1 LQNQSLNNSKGKD
14 MEYSDSLE
22 ASSGYLRL
30 ALKYM
35 GQYRILL
42 DPVNYTV
49 WYEYVSGKNQRLK
62 TAIES
67 YISVSGSFSADVSLD
82 LYKRYIEDE
91 KVAIIETIRTE
102 VRKALDETLKH
113 VIETGSNISSYEKVL
128 ETYSGLI
135 VKGIDVEELNKI
147 VSDIINETKNME
159 ESSGLL
165 QSRLRK
171 TIVEVEVFRNDL
183 LRLRE
188 EAVRDILTGLL
199 NRRAFEEIIIREINS
214 ADEKGRNLCMIIA
227 DMDYFKRINDTFG
240 HLVGDH
246 VLRKAAEIIKTF
258 IKGRDIAARYGGEEF
273 VILLPDTPK
282 QGAITVAEKIRILF
296 ETTQWEKKGTGD
308 RIGAVT
314 LSLGVA
320 WYARGESAESFIER
334 ADKCLYEAK
343 KGGRNRVSF

>member
-1 LQNQSLNNSKGKD
+1 

-22 ASSGYLRL
+22 ASSEYLRL

-35 GQYRILL
+35 GQYRVPL

-49 WYEYVSGKNQRLK
+49 WYEYVSGKNQKLK

-67 YISVSGSFSADVSLD
+67 YINVSGSFSSDMSLD
-82 LYKRYIEDE
+82 FYKRYIEDE

-113 VIETGSNISSYEKVL
+113 IMETGSNISSYEKVL

-135 VKGIDVEELNKI
+135 IKGIDVEELNKI
-147 VSDIINETKNME
+147 VSSIINETKSME
-159 ESSGLL
+159 ESSGLF
-165 QSRLRK
+165 QSRLKK
-171 TIVEVEVFRNDL
+171 TIDEVENLRNDL
-183 LRLRE
+183 LKLRQ
-188 EAVRDILTGLL
+188 EAVTDVLTGLL
-199 NRRAFEEIIIREINS
+199 NRRAFDEIIIREING
-214 ADEKGRNLCMIIA
+214 ANEKGHNLCMIFA
-227 DMDYFKRINDTFG
+227 DMDHFKRINDTFG

-282 QGAITVAEKIRILF
+282 QGAITVAEKLRTLF
-296 ETTQWEKKGTGD
+296 ETTQWKKKGTGD
-308 RIGAVT
+308 RIGSVT
-314 LSLGVA
+314 LSMGIA
-320 WYARGESAESFIER
+320 CYIPGESAESFVER

-343 KGGRNRVSF
+343 KGGRNRVFF